1 MTENVRKTTLDNGVR
16 VVTESLT
23 HVASVAVGLWMAA
36 GSRDETPEQAG
47 LAHFLEHM
55 LFKGTERRPSSKIL
69 TDELENVGGYLNAFT
84 DRELTC
90 YHARALAED
99 LPLTIDLLTDMFRN
113 SLFDPEETKR
123 ERKVVLEELKRRDDD
138 AEDLIHDLFA
148 EKLFPGHALGLPVI
162 GSVETVSSFGPDDLR
177 AFVAR
182 HGGPQ
187 NLVLSATGNLEHEKV
202 VELAQ
207 KALGDMKPTG
217 PREKL
222 STPVPQ
228 PGKHLHSRPD
238 EQANFVVGVRGY
250 THFDDDRYAAAMLDV
265 ALGGSMGSRLFMEIR
280 EKRGLAYSVGS
291 YSQLYREGGYFAAYG
306 GTSPESLDE
315 CLELVY
321 TELEKVRAG
330 GILPEEL
337 HRAQVQFRSALIMG
351 QESMNSRMNRL
362 GKAEI
367 VYDRVASLSEIREKI
382 DAVTLD
388 DVFRVAQNLIPD
400 SPDGLTTVAVG
411 PFDEE
416 HQSEEETE

>member
-1 MTENVRKTTLDNGVR
+1 MT
-16 VVTESLT
+16 
-23 HVASVAVGLWMAA
+23 
-36 GSRDETPEQAG
+36 
-47 LAHFLEHM
+47 
-55 LFKGTERRPSSKIL
+55 
-69 TDELENVGGYLNAFT
+69 
-84 DRELTC
+84 
-90 YHARALAED
+90 
-99 LPLTIDLLTDMFRN
+99 
-113 SLFDPEETKR
+113 
-123 ERKVVLEELKRRDDD
+123 
-138 AEDLIHDLFA
+138 
-148 EKLFPGHALGLPVI
+148 
-162 GSVETVSSFGPDDLR
+162 
-177 AFVAR
+177 R

-207 KALGDMKPTG
+207 NALGDMKPTG

-222 STPVPQ
+222 AAPTPK
-228 PGKHLHSRPD
+228 PGAYRQSRAD
-238 EQANFVVGVRGY
+238 EQANFVVGVKGF

-315 CLELVY
+315 CLALVY
-321 TELEKVRAG
+321 AELAKVRTG

-337 HRAQVQFRSALIMG
+337 LRAQVQFRSALIMG

-367 VYDRVASLSEIREKI
+367 VYDRVASLSEIRAKI
-382 DAVTLD
+382 DAVTLG
-388 DVFRVAQNLIPD
+388 DVLRVAQSLIPE

-411 PFDEE
+411 PFDDE
-416 HQSEEETE
+416 HKSEE